1 MLPALNFFAPY
12 ESLAPGHE
20 NQLTRA
26 LLVVLRYSPLAHAA
40 WLRFVAPE
48 LRIEE
53 LPPAR
58 FRTQRAQL
66 LHAKPASTSDEGVIR
81 GISVWLAPDPRQHHA
96 PVGKTDRRQILD
108 GVVEYGD
115 ALVVAIENK
124 VHAGEPTVQPTSIN
138 ADGAA
143 VEFDPH
149 VRSVAWQAL
158 LESLADLS
166 LRGLVAGA
174 EQKVIDDFL
183 AFAEHH
189 FPQVGPYSTLRR
201 AAGSLRRVERRLDAV
216 LAAATGVQERARQ
229 DAVSRLLPEREDE
242 AQRCVDLVFLDLHP
256 DGSRVCLRM
265 YPGDTLS
272 QAKVLYKRAAA
283 ARGLLDM
290 PGWKV
295 RTNYHWGFIT
305 TGYCWAHGT
314 ITAHD
319 YIEHW
324 IGAIRETSAVPRE
337 RWDSEWARLEALGI
351 VAARDHADFQRH
363 FIDTRI
369 SKATPRPGLCCEF
382 SWPIEDATVLDD
394 RGGFVDAVRAEIAAL
409 LRQLD
414 EPCALP
420 AAGR

>member
-26 LLVVLRYSPLAHAA
+26 LLVILRYSPLAQAT

-58 FRTQRAQL
+58 FRTQCAQL
-66 LHAKPASTSDEGVIR
+66 LRAKPASTSDEGVIR
-81 GISVWLAPDPRQHHA
+81 GISVWLAPDPRQYHA
-96 PVGKTDRRQILD
+96 LVGKTDRRQILD
-108 GVVEYGD
+108 GIVEYGD
-115 ALVVAIENK
+115 ALVIAIENK
-124 VHAGEPTVQPTSIN
+124 VHLGGRTLQPTSIN
-138 ADGAA
+138 VGGAA
-143 VEFDPH
+143 VEFDPN

-174 EQKVIDDFL
+174 EQKLIDDFL

-201 AAGSLRRVERRLDAV
+201 AAASKRRVERRLDAV

-229 DAVSRLLPEREDE
+229 DVVSRLLPEREDE

-256 DGSRVCLRM
+256 DGSRVRLRM

-272 QAKVLYKRAAA
+272 QAKVLYKRVAA

-290 PGWKV
+290 SGWKV
-295 RTNYHWGFIT
+295 RPNYHWGFIT
-305 TGYCWAHGT
+305 TGYCWSHGSIPT
-314 ITAHD
+314 HD

-324 IGAIRETSAVPRE
+324 IGAIRETRAVPRE
-337 RWDSEWARLEALGI
+337 RWNSEWARLEALSI

-363 FIDTRI
+363 FVDTRI

-394 RGGFVDAVRAEIAAL
+394 RGGFVDAVRTEIAAVL
-409 LRQLD
+409 GQLD

-420 AAGR
+420 SVEG